1 LRIFSALD
9 STEIHPLVMPDS
21 AAVAGRFG
29 FPHLGKFW
37 TVSNVLSIVRLFL
50 TIPVVYMILRR
61 NPGDPVDPM
70 LLLIVVVAIATD
82 WFDGKLARW
91 SKTVSD
97 WGKVLDPLADKIA
110 AGFTLLALAATQAIP
125 WWFVFMMV
133 VRDLLTGFGWS
144 VLSRKTG
151 SIFMSR
157 LSGKAA
163 TGAVGVTVLAAIMVA
178 DPEVMNACLW
188 ITTTLLLYSFV
199 DYFLHFISVLRDN
212 GKAQTTEDGQ
222 AEEET
227 EEAIQ
232 RS

>member
-1 LRIFSALD
+1 
-9 STEIHPLVMPDS
+9 MPDS
-21 AAVAGRFG
+21 APPVGRFG

-37 TVSNVLSIVRLFL
+37 TISNVLSIVRLL
-50 TIPVVYMILRR
+50 LVVPVVYMILRR
-61 NPGDPVDPM
+61 NPGDPVDPV
-70 LLLIVVVAIATD
+70 LLLIVVIAIATD

-110 AGFTLLALAATQAIP
+110 AGFTVLALAATRAIP
-125 WWFVFMMV
+125 WWFVLMMV
-133 VRDLLTGFGWS
+133 ARDILTGLGWS
-144 VLSRKTG
+144 VLSRRTG

-157 LSGKAA
+157 MSGKTA

-199 DYFLHFISVLRDN
+199 DYFVHFVSVLRGYRVEFDD
-212 GKAQTTEDGQ
+212 EDLS
-222 AEEET
+222 EIEHMKET
-227 EEAIQ
+227 D
-232 RS
+232 R